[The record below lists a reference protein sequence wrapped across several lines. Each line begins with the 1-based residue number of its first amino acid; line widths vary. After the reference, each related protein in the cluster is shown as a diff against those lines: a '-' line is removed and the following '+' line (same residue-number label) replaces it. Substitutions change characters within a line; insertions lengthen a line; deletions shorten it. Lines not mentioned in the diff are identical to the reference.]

1 MSDTIPAPTRPRAVI
16 TGLGV
21 VAPNGFD
28 ADTYWDAVLHGRS
41 GIERITRFEP
51 DQYPAKLAGEVA
63 GYDVREHVPG
73 RLVPQTDQATRLA
86 LIATDA
92 AVGDSGLELAAVPDD
107 QVGIVTGISAGGLEY
122 SQRELEKL
130 WSLGGDHVSAYLSFS
145 WFYAVNT
152 GQISIRHGLHGPGGV
167 LAGLTSG
174 MDSIAQARRHVAD
187 GLPVVV
193 CGATDSTLCPLGWVI
208 ELTTG
213 RMSSVTDPERAY
225 LPFDAAASGHLPGE
239 GGAILIVEEAGYARA
254 RGVQPY
260 GEIAGYAS
268 TFDPRP
274 GSAREPGLRR
284 AIESALA
291 DAGVTPAEVDVVF
304 ADAAGVAELD
314 RAEAA
319 AVTAVFGPRAV
330 PVTAPKTMTG
340 RLYSGGPALDVATA
354 SLSMR
359 HGVIP
364 PMINVAEPVG
374 SDQLDL
380 VLGRPRETTVST
392 ALILARGDGINSA
405 MVLTAA

>member
-1 MSDTIPAPTRPRAVI
+1 VI
-16 TGLGV
+16 TGIGV

-28 ADTYWDAVLHGRS
+28 ADEYWDAVLNGRG
-41 GIERITRFEP
+41 GIDRITRFDP
-51 DQYPAKLAGEVA
+51 AQYPARLAGEVPD
-63 GYDVREHVPG
+63 YDVREYIPG
-73 RLVPQTDQATRLA
+73 RLIPQTDQATRLV

-92 AVGDSGLELAAVPDD
+92 AVRDSALELAAVPKD
-107 QVGIVTGISAGGLEY
+107 QVGIVTGLSTGGLEY

-130 WSLGGDHVSAYLSFS
+130 WCLGSNHVSAYLSFS

-167 LAGLTSG
+167 LTGNTSG
-174 MDSIAQARRHVAD
+174 LDAIAQARRYVGE
-187 GLPVVV
+187 GLPVVM
-193 CGATDSTLCPLGWVI
+193 CGAVESAMCPLGWAI

-213 RMSSVTDPERAY
+213 QLSTVADETQAY
-225 LPFDAAASGHLPGE
+225 LPFDAAASGYVPGE
-239 GGAILIVEEAGYARA
+239 GGAMIVVEEAGHASE
-254 RGVQPY
+254 RGVRPY
-260 GEIAGYAS
+260 GEIAGYAT

-284 AIESALA
+284 AIETALS
-291 DAGVTPAEVDVVF
+291 DAGVTPADVDVVF
-304 ADAAGVAELD
+304 ADAAGVGELD

-319 AVTAVFGPRAV
+319 AVTDVFGPRAV

-364 PMINVAEPVG
+364 PTINVTDPVR

-380 VLGRPRETTVST
+380 VLGEPRETTVST
-392 ALILARGDGINSA
+392 ALVVARSGGINSA